1 LMVTLAE
8 KIREEG
14 IELESVSL
22 GSTPTAE
29 FAARVEGVT
38 EIRPGALRIAF
49 ALQPRAVVA
58 PPLPYGV
65 SYHHISFPGTMT
77 VSPEPDL
84 HPRLFGTLARTPY
97 AGVARRHL
105 SFAPPPIA
113 KRKKGSKGELDGLM

>member
-1 LMVTLAE
+1 MVTLAE

-38 EIRPGALRIAF
+38 EIRPGALRIAS

-84 HPRLFGTLARTPY
+84 HPAALWYAREN
-97 AGVARRHL
+97 AVRHSASRSL
-105 SFAPPPIA
+105 NILVIEHLGRCTASWNDFH
-113 KRKKGSKGELDGLM
+113 